1 MIHLVNNMYEWDPEN
16 VGSLHNI
23 GRNLNRTAN
32 SLDSIDHSVRSIRD
46 QIWANQFF
54 DMAMRYKIAES
65 DNERE
70 AKKLFVA
77 KCSAVDEIIRDIT
90 LLLDKNISQS
100 SEVIELG
107 KELSKFRG
115 KKYLE
120 LISFKSFLKFLD
132 KTAPYFT
139 DMTVQLCKRYQM
151 ISKDNQTL
159 HMKSEEIEIVILP
172 GLEDSA
178 EYYSNVSF
186 KLEVMIDLIRAG
198 IGLSRM
204 QAHYEELLDETKV
217 GMGKLKSKKIK
228 IAFNLPNFIKAQDN
242 LNKEYKLLETQLKKI
257 GTNQNF
263 LEMEQI
269 DLKSW
274 TKKAEVRI
282 ESLCYAFE
290 TVFAKLDDFK
300 RTYEIANIRRK

>member
-16 VGSLHNI
+16 GGSLHNI
-23 GRNLNRTAN
+23 GRNLNRAAN
-32 SLDSIDHSVRSIRD
+32 SLDSIDHNVRSIRD
-46 QIWANQFF
+46 QIWAKQFF
-54 DMAMRYKIAES
+54 ELAMRYKIAES

-77 KCSAVDEIIRDIT
+77 KCSAVEEIGSDLM
-90 LLLDKNISQS
+90 LLMKKMVSQS
-100 SEVIELG
+100 SEFDELA

-120 LISFKSFLKFLD
+120 AIGFYGFVKFVK

-139 DMTVQLCKRYQM
+139 DAAEQQFERYLMMSKGNQPLYM
-151 ISKDNQTL
+151 ISK
-159 HMKSEEIEIVILP
+159 EIDIVVLP
-172 GLEDSA
+172 GLEDLA

-186 KLEVMIDLIRAG
+186 KFEVMIDLIRAG
-198 IGLSRM
+198 IGLARM
-204 QAHYEELLDETKV
+204 QAHYEELLEDTKV

-228 IAFNLPNFIKAQDN
+228 LAFNLPNFIKAQDN

-257 GTNQNF
+257 GTNENF
-263 LEMEQI
+263 LKMEQI

-274 TKKAEVRI
+274 IKKAEVRI

>member
-32 SLDSIDHSVRSIRD
+32 SLDSIDHNVRSIRD

-54 DMAMRYKIAES
+54 ELAMRYKIAES

-100 SEVIELG
+100 SEFIELG

-120 LISFKSFLKFLD
+120 LISFKSFLKFLN
-132 KTAPYFT
+132 KTAPYFI
-139 DMTVQLCKRYQM
+139 DMTVQLCERYQM

-198 IGLSRM
+198 IGLARM
-204 QAHYEELLDETKV
+204 QAHYEELLEDTKV

-228 IAFNLPNFIKAQDN
+228 LAFNLPNFIKAQDN

-257 GTNQNF
+257 GTNENF
-263 LEMEQI
+263 LKMEQI

-274 TKKAEVRI
+274 IKKAEVRI

>member
-54 DMAMRYKIAES
+54 DMAMRYRIAES

-90 LLLDKNISQS
+90 LLLEKNISQA
-100 SEVIELG
+100 SEFGELE
-107 KELSKFRG
+107 KELSKLRG

-120 LISFKSFLKFLD
+120 AIGEPGFDKFLN

-139 DMTVQLCKRYQM
+139 NTTVQLYERYQR
-151 ISKDNQTL
+151 ILKDNQTL
-159 HMKSEEIEIVILP
+159 YVKSEEIDIVILP

-178 EYYSNVSF
+178 EYFSNVSF

-198 IGLSRM
+198 IGLARM
-204 QAHYEELLDETKV
+204 QAHYEELLDETKI
-217 GMGKLKSKKIK
+217 GMGKLKSKKLK
-228 IAFNLPNFIKAQDN
+228 LTFNLPNFVKAQDN
-242 LNKEYKLLETQLKKI
+242 LDKEYALLETQFKKI
-257 GTNQNF
+257 GTNEKF
-263 LEMEQI
+263 LKMEQI

-274 TKKAEVRI
+274 TKKAEIRI

-300 RTYEIANIRRK
+300 RIYEIASIRRK